1 MNIGCKRS
9 ILRTWDTDGEIL
21 ALRVGIAEFGSDSL
35 TKGRMALWMVVLINA
50 ALFGFRHPHVPD
62 EGIIGFQI
70 SHTIAIRFC
79 SRSRRG

>member
-1 MNIGCKRS
+1 M
-9 ILRTWDTDGEIL
+9 
-21 ALRVGIAEFGSDSL
+21 AELESDSL
-35 TKGRMALWMVVLINA
+35 TKGRMALCIVVQINA
-50 ALFGFRHPHVPD
+50 ALFGFRPTHVPD